1 MKLKRLFALLL
12 TFALLAAVLPAAAA
26 ATVERVTVTGAPE
39 VLALD
44 EVLPTTGLTV
54 QGAHLAAD
62 AMWFASSDGK
72 DTALQKPLAPG
83 ATAAAGKFYYLG
95 LLLAADGEFSETLTT
110 TVNGAPANVQRLDDG
125 KIFVTVRYDRRSHRL
140 DGLGAVKY
148 SDVADNAWYAPEVAE
163 ATQLGLVN
171 GVSATQF
178 APEATASRAMLITI
192 LYRAQGS
199 PAAAAPDFSD
209 VPAGSWFTD
218 AVGWGAKREIV
229 LGFEDDTFRPDAAVT
244 REQVAAILYR
254 YASFCGYDTAART
267 PLERFDDAENVSDWA
282 AEAVQWAVASGLLN
296 GDRTGGRLLLQ
307 PQGSATRAQIAALL
321 CRLLRAYPEDTGST
335 LPEYHTLRGLT
346 VGYIPLDNRPVNNVR
361 PEWLAESAGL
371 TLRMPEESL
380 YATRLDGQTPNPNGT
395 TYGDREGLLA
405 WLRENEAHCDAF
417 VLSLDQL
424 LSGGLVSSRALD
436 NDDLTFEYSVI
447 DYLAEL
453 AARKPVYVFDTVMRL
468 ASTVDYNGLGLAEY
482 HRLRAYGGKARAEL
496 TGDALTVENIIS
508 GYRYDP
514 DGVEIATDLPA
525 EALDRYL
532 AARARKLR
540 LGDYLLR
547 HAENFRT
554 VVVGV
559 DDSVPRASIQS
570 NEIAYLTGLLGENCT
585 LFCAADELGMM
596 GLARLYA
603 DLLPRRMRANVL
615 YFGGG
620 EDDYADSFDTATLR
634 ETVQLHM
641 AELHIDEATGDG
653 DADVLILTRG
663 ASQDDEAAFL
673 NVWRNNAKTGRFTIL
688 LDTSGGKFWSGSTV
702 YAINTV
708 YTLGYSSWGTAAN
721 ALGLGLSMG
730 LVRWGWLRY
739 ETNTTTADNDAF
751 AKTIAFAFV
760 KDLAYYRG
768 TRGSIKDLSPYGIY
782 SALKSND
789 LTQLILDRLN
799 GNVLLRSLVW
809 ERDDYRIPTLYLTDF
824 SAPFAR
830 AYEVRFDFAFNTE
843 PTPPEPE
850 PDPEPTEPTEPPT
863 EPPTEAPSEP
873 PTEAPTEAPTE
884 PTTPPSEA
892 PTPTE

>member
-12 TFALLAAVLPAAAA
+12 TFALLAAVLPTAAA
-26 ATVERVTVTGAPE
+26 ATVERVAVTGAPDAL
-39 VLALD
+39 VLD
-44 EVLPTTGLTV
+44 EPLPTTGLTV

-95 LLLAADGEFSETLTT
+95 LLLAADGEFSETLTA

-218 AVGWGAKREIV
+218 AVGWGAKKEIV

-244 REQVAAILYR
+244 REQVAAILFR
-254 YASFCGYDTAART
+254 YATYCGYDTAART
-267 PLERFDDAENVSDWA
+267 PLEGFADAEAVSDWA

-296 GDRTGGRLLLQ
+296 GNRTGGKLLLE

-321 CRLLRAYPEDTGST
+321 CRLLRAYPEDTGSA

-346 VGYIPLDNRPVNNVR
+346 IGYIPLDNRPVNNVR

-482 HRLRAYGGKARAEL
+482 HQLRAYGGKARAEL

-508 GYRYDP
+508 GYRYGP
-514 DGVEIATDLPA
+514 DGAEIATDLPT

-570 NEIAYLTGLLGENCT
+570 NEIAYLTSLLGENCT

-634 ETVQLHM
+634 ETVRYHM

-739 ETNTTTADNDAF
+739 ETNTATADNDAF

-768 TRGSIKDLSPYGIY
+768 TRGSIKDMSPYGIY

-824 SAPFAR
+824 SAPLAR

-843 PTPPEPE
+843 PAPPEPE

-863 EPPTEAPSEP
+863 EAPTEP

-884 PTTPPSEA
+884 PTAPPTQSPTEA